1 MSAIIKAKEIGGF
14 IISN

>member
-1 MSAIIKAKEIGGF
+1 MSAIIKAKEISGF